1 MNQAANTTQLNG
13 TPVRDK
19 RRGPAARARR
29 RRRSANW
36 WRTFVVGLIALLI
49 NLPLINAIITSLK
62 TDAAIGTSPFS
73 FTGGATLSHYSAIL
87 GGTGYN
93 FLGFL
98 ANSAQISLGSVILVM
113 IVAVPASYS
122 IVRLGF
128 GGSWFLQ
135 VITSLRLVP
144 AMFFA
149 IPFFLIFSAL
159 GIYDTVEGLMLANA
173 FVNLPLAL
181 LIICGTLK
189 DIPIEIE
196 EASTID
202 GAGPYRSLFS
212 IVLPLLAPGLVA
224 VGILVFVFS
233 WSDYL
238 FAVILSAS
246 NAVPVTVG
254 AAFFITSAG
263 IQWGNLAAV
272 TVISVIIPVSFAF
285 FAQRYLVRGLSAGAT
300 K

>member
-1 MNQAANTTQLNG
+1 MSYPPATL
-13 TPVRDK
+13 K
-19 RRGPAARARR
+19 RRNP
-29 RRRSANW
+29 NVW
-36 WRTFVVGLIALLI
+36 WRSIVIGLIALVI
-49 NLPLINAIITSLK
+49 NLPLINALITSLK
-62 TDAAIGTSPFS
+62 TDAAIGLSPFS
-73 FTGGATLSHYSAIL
+73 FDGGLTLEHFTAIL
-87 GGTGYN
+87 GGSGYN

-98 ANSAQISLGSVILVM
+98 ANSAQISLGSVALIMV
-113 IVAVPASYS
+113 IAVPASYA

-128 GGSWFLQ
+128 GGSWLLQ
-135 VITSLRLVP
+135 IITSLRLVP

-149 IPFFLIFSAL
+149 IPFFLIFSSL
-159 GIYDTVEGLMLANA
+159 GVYDTIVGLVLANA
-173 FVNLPLAL
+173 FINLPLAL
-181 LIICGTLK
+181 LIICGTLREL
-189 DIPIEIE
+189 PVEIE

-202 GAGPYRSLFS
+202 GAGPFRSLFS

-254 AAFFITSAG
+254 AAFFVTSAG
-263 IQWGNLAAV
+263 IAWGNLAAV
-272 TVISVIIPVSFAF
+272 TVVSVIIPLSFAF
-285 FAQRYLVRGLSAGAT
+285 FAQRYLVRGLSAGAI

>member
-1 MNQAANTTQLNG
+1 MSHAPGL
-13 TPVRDK
+13 RK
-19 RRGPAARARR
+19 RRKSIP
-29 RRRSANW
+29 W
-36 WRTFVVGLIALLI
+36 WRTVVIGVIALLI
-49 NLPLINAIITSLK
+49 NLPLINALITSFK
-62 TDAAIGTSPFS
+62 TDAAIGLSPFS
-73 FTGGATLSHYSAIL
+73 FNGGLTMAHFAAIL
-87 GGTGYN
+87 GGSGYN

-98 ANSAQISLGSVILVM
+98 ANSAQISLGSVLLIM
-113 IVAVPASYS
+113 IVAVPASYA
-122 IVRLGF
+122 IVRMGF
-128 GGSWFLQ
+128 GGSWLLQ

-149 IPFFLIFSAL
+149 IPFFLIFSSL
-159 GIYDTVEGLMLANA
+159 GVYDTIVGLVLANA
-173 FVNLPLAL
+173 FINLPLAL
-181 LIICGTLK
+181 LITCGTLREL
-189 DIPIEIE
+189 PVEIE

-202 GAGPYRSLFS
+202 GAGPFRSLFS

-254 AAFFITSAG
+254 AAFFVTSAG
-263 IQWGNLAAV
+263 IAWGNLAAV
-272 TVISVIIPVSFAF
+272 TVVSVIIPLGFAF
-285 FAQRYLVRGLSAGAT
+285 FAQRYLVRGLSSGAI